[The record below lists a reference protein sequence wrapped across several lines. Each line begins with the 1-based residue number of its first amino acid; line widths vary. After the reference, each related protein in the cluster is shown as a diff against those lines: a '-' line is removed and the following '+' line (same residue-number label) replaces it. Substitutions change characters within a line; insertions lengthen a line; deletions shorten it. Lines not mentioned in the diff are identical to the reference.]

1 MIRARGGCGGS
12 GQQCPGLG
20 MSCDESVNR
29 GRLQECA
36 IMMEGV
42 DKSRGK
48 EKLA

>member
-1 MIRARGGCGGS
+1 MIVKEGFDGS

-29 GRLQECA
+29 GRLREYE
-36 IMMEGV
+36 IMMKGV